1 MTQCSGCDRAAAL
14 LVLAV
19 AASCMTLGAR
29 PGDGTPADSQA
40 LAQTRGYPE
49 GLSHET
55 PELSAPE
62 TVLAAPE
69 GMTHPAASVPDAIAA
84 VASPSDASAS
94 PEAERQDTP
103 TPQVTTE
110 PFPPSDTP
118 PAAPQATLRDDTT
131 IVTEVTSPAA
141 ASSVPPTAPSTPSAP
156 DVLENPPET
165 PASPT
170 DDRMNPEHA
179 VLEITGTPTPS
190 ATASLTPTLVA
201 DAIPTLLATEL
212 PTLDPTWVM
221 AEGSPSPSPTDTPTA
236 TACPTPSGLVDRAR
250 AFAEHAVIINEVAWA
265 GTFASSSDE
274 WIELFNPGAEAIELD
289 GWILSDGGDIEARLR
304 GAIPAGEYL
313 LLERTDDTTVSDIA
327 ADVIYT
333 GSLRNEGEILELLD
347 PEGSVIDRANA
358 SGSSW
363 PAGDR
368 ALRAS
373 MQRQGLADTWLTFP
387 GCEGV
392 GSDAGGHPIAGT
404 PRHGNVLVCPEMSPT
419 PSDTPAPVPTAFP
432 ERSVLFSEIAWAGT
446 RASSSD
452 EWMELFNPGPGA
464 IDLTGWRV
472 SDGGDIHVA
481 LSGVILPGGFF
492 LLERTDDMTVSDV
505 PADQIYSGSLSNQGE
520 RLELI
525 DPSGAIIH
533 LANRHG
539 GALAGRRG
547 AYAQEHGTETQQW
560 LGQFHGFFGNGSDA
574 DGRRILGTPRRPN
587 SWLFPTPQPTWVPG
601 QIVINEVLIRPHY
614 DWQGT
619 GGIDLNDEFIEL
631 YNRGPGDI
639 RLGGLGSRRSQPTE
653 GPSPK
658 VLPNRLIEAGGYLA
672 FFRSSTKIALNDTGD
687 TVTLRRPDGR
697 MVDRIRYLRVRAYN
711 LSYGRLPDGSDHF
724 AYGLWPSPG
733 KENVLY
739 TPPSFAP
746 GSILISEVAWA
757 GTLASSSDEW
767 IELWNPGGQSIPL
780 AGWVLTDDNDLR
792 APLHGNLSPG
802 SYFVLERTDDET
814 ISDRAADLI
823 YQGALSDGGER
834 LRLLDP
840 SGAEIDAVGASGA
853 WPAGDQESRRSMER
867 LGHLWFTFSGSAGGG
882 LDAAGWPVGGTPG
895 SLDSRSLEA
904 ALSAEGLCPAGK
916 TGPCP

>member
-1 MTQCSGCDRAAAL
+1 MTQNPGCDRAAAL

-19 AASCMTLGAR
+19 AASCMTLGAL
-29 PGDGTPADSQA
+29 PGDGTPADSQS
-40 LAQTRGYPE
+40 LAQTGEYPE

-55 PELSAPE
+55 PEISAPE
-62 TVLAAPE
+62 TVMAAPE

-94 PEAERQDTP
+94 PEAERQDTL

-110 PFPPSDTP
+110 SFPPSDTP

-131 IVTEVTSPAA
+131 IVTEVISPAA
-141 ASSVPPTAPSTPSAP
+141 ASSVPPSMPSPPPAP

-170 DDRMNPEHA
+170 NDCTTPDHA
-179 VLEITGTPTPS
+179 VPEITGTPTPS

-201 DAIPTLLATEL
+201 DAIPTLLATES

-221 AEGSPSPSPTDTPTA
+221 AGSSPSPSPTDTPTA
-236 TACPTPSGLVDRAR
+236 TACPTPSGLVHRAR

-274 WIELFNPGAEAIELD
+274 WIELFNPGGVAIELD

-373 MQRQGLADTWLTFP
+373 MQRLGLEDTWLTFP
-387 GCEGV
+387 GCDGA
-392 GSDAGGHPIAGT
+392 GSDAGGRPIAGT

-452 EWMELFNPGPGA
+452 EWMELFNPGPDA
-464 IDLTGWRV
+464 IDLTGWRL
-472 SDGGDIHVA
+472 SDGGDIHIA
-481 LSGVILPGGFF
+481 LSGAILPGGFF

-520 RLELI
+520 RLELT

-539 GALAGRRG
+539 GAWPAGEASSYKSMEQKPG
-547 AYAQEHGTETQQW
+547 SGWGSFT
-560 LGQFHGFFGNGSDA
+560 GFFGNGRDA
-574 DGRRILGTPRRPN
+574 NGGRILGTPRRPN
-587 SWLFPTPQPTWVPG
+587 SWLFPTPQPTWIPG
-601 QIVINEVLIRPHY
+601 RIVINEVLMRPHY
-614 DWQGT
+614 DWQGK

-631 YNRGPGDI
+631 YNHGPGDV
-639 RLGGLGSRRSQPTE
+639 RLGGWILDDLKDGGSKPM
-653 GPSPK
+653 
-658 VLPNRLIEAGGYLA
+658 VLPNRLIEAGGYVT

-802 SYFVLERTDDET
+802 SYFVLERTNDET
-814 ISDRAADLI
+814 ISDRVADLI

-840 SGAEIDAVGASGA
+840 CGAEVDAVGASGA

-867 LGHLWFTFSGSAGGG
+867 LGHLWFTFAGSTGGG
-882 LDAAGWPVGGTPG
+882 LDAAGRPIGGTPG

-904 ALSAEGLCPAGK
+904 AMSAEGLCPAGK